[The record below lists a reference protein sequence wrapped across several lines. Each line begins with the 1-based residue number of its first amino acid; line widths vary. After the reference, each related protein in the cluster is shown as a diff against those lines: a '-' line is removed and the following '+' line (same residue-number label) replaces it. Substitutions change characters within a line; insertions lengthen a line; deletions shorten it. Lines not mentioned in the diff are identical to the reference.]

1 MSEQPEAKL
10 TKKQKKALAH
20 RSGSSGGGTDAS
32 KKRSAG
38 KARKALRQNI
48 EALPE
53 ADLDEGEGQL
63 AENVEPVVAKE
74 SKTKKRKRNDETSA
88 QGEEVDGDSSATQQ
102 PAKKKPS
109 RQRFIC
115 FCGML
120 LAAQSDLEL
129 NVGCD
134 RQSSIHSNSRFDQGS
149 FQGSMWSVYI

>member
-20 RSGSSGGGTDAS
+20 RSGSSGGGGTDAS

-74 SKTKKRKRNDETSA
+74 TKTKKRKRNDETSA
-88 QGEEVDGDSSATQQ
+88 QGEELDAADSSATQQ

-115 FCGML
+115 FCGM
-120 LAAQSDLEL
+120 
-129 NVGCD
+129 
-134 RQSSIHSNSRFDQGS
+134 
-149 FQGSMWSVYI
+149 

>member
-20 RSGSSGGGTDAS
+20 RAGGASGLDS

-63 AENVEPVVAKE
+63 AQDVVAEEPVVQNKKE
-74 SKTKKRKRNDETSA
+74 SKKRKRNDEASEGGKVHEDSA
-88 QGEEVDGDSSATQQ
+88 GAQ

-115 FCGML
+115 FCGMSTFQL
-120 LAAQSDLEL
+120 
-129 NVGCD
+129 VGL
-134 RQSSIHSNSRFDQGS
+134 SS
-149 FQGSMWSVYI
+149 